1 MSTRVKNIAGLTL
14 FGLLSFGIGAAT
26 MYAATPPKAEIIYA
40 PTCEPI

>member
-1 MSTRVKNIAGLTL
+1 MSARVKNIAGLTL

-26 MYAATPPKAEIIYA
+26 MYAATPPKATIFFT